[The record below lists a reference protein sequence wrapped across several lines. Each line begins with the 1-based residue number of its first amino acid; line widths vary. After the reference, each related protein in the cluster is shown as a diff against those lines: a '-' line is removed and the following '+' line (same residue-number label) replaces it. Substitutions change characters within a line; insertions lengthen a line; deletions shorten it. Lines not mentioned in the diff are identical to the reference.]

1 MTNYHYNKK
10 DGKITMRQTKKG
22 KRSYAAVLSNQ
33 LQEGWVTSLSNA
45 NSELRGGVQ
54 RLRNMARDLE
64 RSNPY
69 VVRFLNEWVTNIVGS
84 GYTFQSLAENASGR
98 EDPQA
103 RDAIEKA
110 WEEWKKPRNCSASR
124 DMSYCELKS
133 LTERSVARDG
143 GILIQKLKG
152 FDNDYNFSLRLL
164 EIDRLD
170 TDYNVSKLKNGNRI
184 VMGKELNLYDEPI
197 AYHLLGEHPGET

>member
-1 MTNYHYNKK
+1 MTNYYYNPK
-10 DGKITMRQTKKG
+10 DGKITMRQTNKG
-22 KRSYAAVLSNQ
+22 KRSYSAVISNQ

-45 NSELRGGVQ
+45 NSELRGGIQ
-54 RLRNMARDLE
+54 RLRNMDRDLE

-98 EDPQA
+98 EDTQA
-103 RDAIEKA
+103 RQVIEEA

-124 DMSYCELKS
+124 DMSYSELKS
-133 LTERSVARDG
+133 LTERSVTRDG
-143 GILIQKLKG
+143 GILIQKLRG

-170 TDYNVSKLKNGNRI
+170 TYSN
-184 VMGKELNLYDEPI
+184 
-197 AYHLLGEHPGET
+197 